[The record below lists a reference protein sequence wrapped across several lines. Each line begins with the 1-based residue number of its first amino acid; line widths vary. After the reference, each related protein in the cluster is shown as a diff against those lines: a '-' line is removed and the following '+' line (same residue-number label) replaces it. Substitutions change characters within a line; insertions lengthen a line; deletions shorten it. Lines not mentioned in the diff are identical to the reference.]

1 MRSTRRQF
9 LFAITIAALATPLA
23 HGQDYPVK
31 PIRLIVPYAPGGT
44 TDQMARILQRQ
55 LSEKLGQQVVVDNKP
70 GAAGI
75 IGVESAAHS
84 QPDGYTLVFTNSGNS
99 TISAFEKIPYDPV
112 KDFQPISVVA
122 TVPLI
127 LAVRSSLPVDNVRD
141 FISLA
146 RSKSGRLNYGS
157 TGVGGASHLTTEYFG
172 SVAGIKAEHVP
183 YKGGAPGV
191 VALRSEEIDMMF
203 VTPLDGEAAR
213 NAGWIKYLGV
223 GSLRSTDLIPGVP
236 PIADTLPGFNAVAWF
251 GVWAPAGVPA
261 PIVTTLSSA
270 IAWAISQPAVK
281 DGFANLRAEP
291 ASSSPDEFGKAISA
305 ELAHWT
311 SIAKDLQIRLD

>member
-9 LFAITIAALATPLA
+9 LFAIAIAALATPLA

-31 PIRLIVPYAPGGT
+31 PIRLIVPYPPGGT

-55 LSEKLGQQVVVDNKP
+55 LNERLGQQVVVDNKP

-84 QPDGYTLVFTNSGNS
+84 EPDGYTLVFTNSGNS
-99 TISAFEKIPYDPV
+99 TISAFKKIPYDPI

-146 RSKSGRLNYGS
+146 RSKSG
-157 TGVGGASHLTTEYFG
+157 
-172 SVAGIKAEHVP
+172 
-183 YKGGAPGV
+183 
-191 VALRSEEIDMMF
+191 
-203 VTPLDGEAAR
+203 
-213 NAGWIKYLGV
+213 
-223 GSLRSTDLIPGVP
+223 
-236 PIADTLPGFNAVAWF
+236 
-251 GVWAPAGVPA
+251 
-261 PIVTTLSSA
+261 
-270 IAWAISQPAVK
+270 
-281 DGFANLRAEP
+281 
-291 ASSSPDEFGKAISA
+291 
-305 ELAHWT
+305 
-311 SIAKDLQIRLD
+311 

>member
-1 MRSTRRQF
+1 M
-9 LFAITIAALATPLA
+9 
-23 HGQDYPVK
+23 
-31 PIRLIVPYAPGGT
+31 
-44 TDQMARILQRQ
+44 
-55 LSEKLGQQVVVDNKP
+55 
-70 GAAGI
+70 
-75 IGVESAAHS
+75 
-84 QPDGYTLVFTNSGNS
+84 
-99 TISAFEKIPYDPV
+99 
-112 KDFQPISVVA
+112 
-122 TVPLI
+122 
-127 LAVRSSLPVDNVRD
+127 DNVRD